1 MFDIDLLN
9 NTGLQKSITRVKVG
23 GKKTKQVILFE
34 NSDLDA
40 HQDQAEFASVSP
52 KDNIISILI
61 IGLLASLLFYFGTF
75 NLNTIGLSNRFFSNF
90 KTENMLS
97 DIIRLMENSN
107 EMIVLDGIELDD
119 SFNFTLLVSDLED
132 MSLINNKPIRY
143 TQKIYHIDRNKYK
156 ISFSHPLKPS
166 SSLNKNQELSSVM
179 QSIKNDY
186 NVEARMYNGSILFT
200 SDSLVIL
207 EILQDLIYG
216 GNIKMWP
223 IGNGRFNLE
232 YTP

>member
-75 NLNTIGLSNRFFSNF
+75 NLNTIGLSNRFSQIL
-90 KTENMLS
+90 KLK
-97 DIIRLMENSN
+97 ICYLILLLMENSN

-143 TQKIYHIDRNKYK
+143 TQKIYHITE
-156 ISFSHPLKPS
+156 I
-166 SSLNKNQELSSVM
+166 
-179 QSIKNDY
+179 SIKY
-186 NVEARMYNGSILFT
+186 PF
-200 SDSLVIL
+200 
-207 EILQDLIYG
+207 LIH
-216 GNIKMWP
+216 
-223 IGNGRFNLE
+223 
-232 YTP
+232 